1 MSVIPHMLAASIDRH
16 LPLRRRPDL
25 VVQRQ
30 RYQGQVSY
38 AVKEPL
44 GPAYF
49 RFKEEDFAVLEML
62 DGQTSLHD
70 LKQRF
75 EQRYPYHHL
84 TKEQIWQ
91 FISML
96 HQNNLLISSA
106 PEQGAQLKNRRDERR
121 HRGFLGKLANVLAIR
136 FRGFDPQWL
145 LKGLHRLVGC
155 FFSVPAVV

>member
-1 MSVIPHMLAASIDRH
+1 MSVVPDMLAASIERR
-16 LPLRRRPDL
+16 LPLRMRPDL

-30 RYQGQVSY
+30 RYQGQVCY

-49 RFKEEDFAVLEML
+49 RFNEEDFAVLEML

-91 FISML
+91 FISLL

-106 PEQGAQLKNRRDERR
+106 PEQGAQLTKRRDERR
-121 HRGFLGKLANVLAIR
+121 YQEFVGKLANVLAIR

-145 LKGLHRLVGC
+145 LSRLQRLVGC
-155 FFSVPAVV
+155 FF